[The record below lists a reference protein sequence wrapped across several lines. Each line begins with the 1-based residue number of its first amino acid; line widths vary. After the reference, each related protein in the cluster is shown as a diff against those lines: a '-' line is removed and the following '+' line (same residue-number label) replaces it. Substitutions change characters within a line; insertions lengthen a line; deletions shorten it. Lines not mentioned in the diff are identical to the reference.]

1 MQKKNHQLANYANS
15 MMMQFDLNFKRGSRR
30 ERVLKAKKIVKN
42 TSRGNTYL
50 LCQVGN
56 AIVPNVCLVGPTR

>member
-30 ERVLKAKKIVKN
+30 DRE
-42 TSRGNTYL
+42 Y
-50 LCQVGN
+50 
-56 AIVPNVCLVGPTR
+56 